1 MSADNSSRLDEPA
14 ERMTLLGQRKR
25 DTSPAALDATV
36 ALARQGDFVSHR
48 LEVLISKCQT
58 DGEIDRELW
67 DDLEIHRRSANTYID
82 QYLDSLQQVHE
93 GRRNVYE
100 VEDVHDEAFPT
111 DLAVRSPDSGVS
123 SMTRVEW
130 RLKISSDSLVRD
142 LLAMRET
149 LEFLKRRIPEPSK
162 RSLSIGA
169 LSVSA
174 SIVVIMWSDW
184 YPVEALGLLTMNMAS
199 LAVYYSSPVML
210 GWLRTESIE
219 RYQGKVEALLRR
231 LKKNEL
237 DEENRE
243 GLSGMWCW
251 MVEQFRK

>member
-25 DTSPAALDATV
+25 DTSPAALDETV

-111 DLAVRSPDSGVS
+111 VVDLAVRGVS
-123 SMTRVEW
+123 SMARVEW
-130 RLKISSDSLVRD
+130 RLKISSDSLMRD
-142 LLAMRET
+142 LLAMHET

-174 SIVVIMWSDW
+174 SIV
-184 YPVEALGLLTMNMAS
+184 
-199 LAVYYSSPVML
+199 
-210 GWLRTESIE
+210 
-219 RYQGKVEALLRR
+219 
-231 LKKNEL
+231 
-237 DEENRE
+237 
-243 GLSGMWCW
+243 
-251 MVEQFRK
+251 